1 LAYYPNNPN
10 GLATMAN
17 SAPVVIASDQ
27 APVPINISSD
37 VFEQVV
43 VGSRYN
49 QVEVNFS
56 QTDPDL
62 ITDITVTK
70 TNGGDAANSSGQA
83 VFSTGTN
90 TNGGIKAVSN
100 GLVYYNPHSETF
112 AAFSAV
118 FTTGIANSYQRIGI
132 YDANNGFFV
141 GFNNAVFGVTLRKG
155 GLDTFTAQASFNV
168 DTLTGAANSTFRRN
182 GIPEAI
188 DFTKDNLYRIRFG
201 WLGAAPIFFEVYS
214 PDGDWVVFN
223 VIRHPNTSTSASI
236 NNPDLPVTLD
246 IQKTGAGA
254 TNLIMNTGCWG
265 AGTTSD
271 LKKLSDTLTDNSLA
285 KTVKSV
291 LAAKDAGGNYI
302 NIGATLTGNLETAIA
317 EVIPGVTFPI
327 TDNGGSITVDGT
339 VAATQ
344 SGSWNVGLN
353 AGTNAIGSITNTT
366 FASTQSGSWNVG
378 LNAGTNYV
386 GRVRLTDGTTDAE
399 VVPLANY
406 NAQAVAVVDGSGNQV
421 TSFGG
426 GTQYTDG
433 AAVATPTGTVS
444 LGFDGTNVQALST
457 TAAGLLNIA
466 DGGGSIT
473 VDGTVTA
480 NAGTGSFTV
489 AQATAANLNATVVG
503 TGTFAVQA
511 AQSGAWTVGV
521 NNAGGASAVN
531 IQDGGNSITVDGT
544 VAATQSGSWSVTNL
558 ANSGVDI
565 GDVTINNAAG
575 AAAVNIQDGGNS
587 ITIDGSVGLN
597 AGTNYVGKVRLT
609 DGTTDAEVVPLTG
622 FNAQAVAIVDI
633 NGDQISNFGTQYLDG
648 TNVSTPTGTVM
659 LGFDGTDVQAVKALT
674 TGELVITGDVPHD
687 SPDAGDPVKIGFQAE
702 TALPTAVAN
711 GDRANGISDRYG
723 RQLVAHIDP
732 GMQTWKSAEYTSTQ
746 TGTNIWVP
754 TAGRRFVVT
763 QLNIATG
770 GTTAGLVTIWSAQT
784 ATTAYAPGTD
794 QVFFRGTLTPTANAT
809 PGALIQPPYPM
820 FSDTTN
826 DCLKITTSAAMT
838 VYIQVYG
845 YEITP

>member
-1 LAYYPNNPN
+1 MAYYPNNPN
-10 GLATMAN
+10 GQSTMAN

-27 APVPINISSD
+27 SPVPINVSSD

-70 TNGGDAANSSGQA
+70 TNGGDASNSSGQA
-83 VFSTGTN
+83 VFSTGAN

-182 GIPEAI
+182 GVPEAI

-201 WLGAAPIFFEVYS
+201 WLGAAPIFFEAYS

-223 VIRHPNTSTSASI
+223 VIRHPNSSTSASI
-236 NNPDLPVTLD
+236 NNPDLPITLD

-254 TNLIMNTGCWG
+254 TNLIVNTGCWG

-291 LAAKDAGGNYI
+291 LAAKDAGGNYV

-317 EVIPGVTFPI
+317 EVGAGVTFPI

-344 SGSWNVGLN
+344 SGSWNIGLN

-366 FASTQSGSWNVG
+366 FASTQSGLWNVG
-378 LNAGTNYV
+378 LNAGTNYI
-386 GRVRLTDGTTDAE
+386 GRARLTDGVTDAE
-399 VVPLANY
+399 VIPLANY
-406 NAQAVAVVDGSGNQV
+406 NAQAVAIVDGSGNQLTSFPVTNTGTFAVQATQSGTWNINNISGTISLPTGAATETTLSTLNGKVPSGLTV
-421 TSFGG
+421 TSTRLLVDGSG
-426 GTQYTDG
+426 VTQP
-433 AAVATPTGTVS
+433 VSGTV
-444 LGFDGTNVQALST
+444 NA
-457 TAAGLLNIA
+457 NIS
-466 DGGGSIT
+466 GSISNT
-473 VDGTVTA
+473 SFAVT
-480 NAGTGSFTV
+480 
-489 AQATAANLNATVVG
+489 QATAANLNATVVG

-511 AQSGAWTVGV
+511 AQSGTWVLG
-521 NNAGGASAVN
+521 
-531 IQDGGNSITVDGT
+531 
-544 VAATQSGSWSVTNL
+544 

-565 GDVTINNAAG
+565 GDVTINNG
-575 AAAVNIQDGGNS
+575 TGVNAVNIQDGGNTITVDGTVAATQSGTWNIGTLTS
-587 ITIDGSVGLN
+587 ITNPV
-597 AGTNYVGKVRLT
+597 T
-609 DGTTDAEVVPLTG
+609 
-622 FNAQAVAIVDI
+622 
-633 NGDQISNFGTQYLDG
+633 
-648 TNVSTPTGTVM
+648 VSGTV
-659 LGFDGTDVQAVKALT
+659 TASNT
-674 TGELVITGDVPHD
+674 SGDVAHD
-687 SPDAGDPVKIGFQAE
+687 SPDSGNPVKIGFKADVA
-702 TALPTAVAN
+702 TLAGAVAN
-711 GDRANGISDRYG
+711 NDRVDGVADRYG
-723 RQLVAHIDP
+723 RQLVAQIDP
-732 GMQTWKSAEYTSTQ
+732 IMQIWRSAEYTSAQ

-754 TAGRRFVVT
+754 TTGNRFVVT
-763 QLNIATG
+763 QLNITTG
-770 GTTAGLVTIWSAQT
+770 GTTAGLVTIWGAQT
-784 ATTAYAPGTD
+784 ATTTYVAGTD
-794 QVFFRGTLTPTANAT
+794 QVFFRGVLTPTANAT
-809 PGALIQPPYPM
+809 PGALIQPPHPM
-820 FSDTTN
+820 FSDTIN
-826 DCLKITTSAAMT
+826 DCLKITTSAGIT

-845 YEITP
+845 YELAP